1 MERKAINRPVAIYLV
16 FFVFMVMYSYFFIA
30 TTKEF
35 SKESL
40 NTLEFRSIS
49 LTLYFYIQ
57 FFLFQGITVYVM
69 SSFSRLDGYFYL
81 PGKDAY
87 TVSRKK
93 FIKSNTKLIKLFVLS
108 FFPFLFT
115 FISNENITGVCL
127 ILLVAAN
134 SFLLFFI
141 VKSNIDHFIKIK
153 KIHTP
158 RIGFYILS
166 IIVIFVGMYM
176 LVSTVSL
183 FVQQILVVVFLFIYF
198 LFVITS
204 FIVDLFNK
212 KSKTRKFF
220 LNLVLN
226 EYLIANQSK
235 KNAANFA
242 LIQYLIDYSSKK
254 LSYYPHDFLKKIKG
268 PYDRIFLKSD
278 IQDSAVGESTF
289 LELRKYQDFKEFIDK
304 AREIFNDDYRET
316 IDQLELDYQV
326 YGHNMNAL
334 LMETR
339 TGNIKQRN
347 WNNLILGLCIFIIS
361 GILVLL
367 FELNI
372 VQFVL
377 LYIVM
382 WTVFLR
388 MVLRTLDIGRA
399 FYNDITD
406 SGYSKSFLSGPDRI
420 VLAIKSVIEIAFLAG
435 SIYLIQLTQADDW
448 ELTFN
453 AVFKVIE
460 YSFAVL
466 LFNVSFPEGFS
477 EAATKP
483 LVWLSAHLIQVISS
497 VILITISITG
507 YISRKHPPV
516 YFEYDC
522 KNKDLHVLK
531 KNYRSPSK
539 YKTVL
544 IIQEVALKDKLEIKR
559 KIESELK
566 CLYKNNKI
574 REEDFDQITKE
585 IDEWV

>member
-1 MERKAINRPVAIYLV
+1 
-16 FFVFMVMYSYFFIA
+16 
-30 TTKEF
+30 
-35 SKESL
+35 
-40 NTLEFRSIS
+40 
-49 LTLYFYIQ
+49 
-57 FFLFQGITVYVM
+57 
-69 SSFSRLDGYFYL
+69 
-81 PGKDAY
+81 
-87 TVSRKK
+87 
-93 FIKSNTKLIKLFVLS
+93 
-108 FFPFLFT
+108 
-115 FISNENITGVCL
+115 
-127 ILLVAAN
+127 
-134 SFLLFFI
+134 
-141 VKSNIDHFIKIK
+141 
-153 KIHTP
+153 
-158 RIGFYILS
+158 
-166 IIVIFVGMYM
+166 M

-183 FVQQILVVVFLFIYF
+183 FVQQILVVVFLIIYF
-198 LFVITS
+198 PFVITS

-235 KNAANFA
+235 KNAENLA
-242 LIQYLIDYSSKK
+242 LIQYLIDHSSKK

-326 YGHNMNAL
+326 HGHNMNAL

-347 WNNLILGLCIFIIS
+347 RNNLILGLCIFIIS
-361 GILVLL
+361 GVLALL
-367 FELNI
+367 FELHV

-420 VLAIKSVIEIAFLAG
+420 VLAIKSVIEIAFLAA
-435 SIYLIQLTQADDW
+435 SIYLIQLTQDDGW
-448 ELTFN
+448 KLTFN

-477 EAATKP
+477 KAATKP

-522 KNKDLHVLK
+522 KNTDLHVLK
-531 KNYRSPSK
+531 KIYRSPSK

-544 IIQEVALKDKLEIKR
+544 IIQGVALKDKFKMKR
-559 KIESELK
+559 EIESELK

-574 REEDFDQITKE
+574 REEDFDQIKKE

>member
-1 MERKAINRPVAIYLV
+1 MENKTSNRPVVMYLV
-16 FFVFMVMYSYFFIA
+16 FLLLMMMYSYFFIA

-35 SKESL
+35 NKESL
-40 NTLEFRSIS
+40 STLKFKSVP

-69 SSFSRLDGYFYL
+69 SNFSRLDGYFYL
-81 PGKDAY
+81 PGKNAY
-87 TVSRKK
+87 IVSRKK
-93 FIKSNTKLIKLFVLS
+93 FIKTNTRSIKLLIS
-108 FFPFLFT
+108 LFFPFSFA
-115 FISNENITGVCL
+115 FISNENITGIYL

-141 VKSNIDHFIKIK
+141 MKSNVDHFIKTK
-153 KIHTP
+153 KIHIS
-158 RIGFYILS
+158 RIRFYILL
-166 IIVIFVGMYM
+166 IIVIFAGMYT

-183 FVQQILVVVFLFIYF
+183 FVQQILVVVFLSIYF
-198 LFVITS
+198 SFVISS
-204 FIVDLFNK
+204 FVIDLLNK

-235 KNAANFA
+235 KNAENLA
-242 LIQYLIDYSSKK
+242 LIQYLIDHSSKK

-278 IQDSAVGESTF
+278 IQDSVVGESTF

-304 AREIFNDDYRET
+304 TREIFNDDYRET

-326 YGHNMNAL
+326 HAHNLNAL

-347 WNNLILGLCIFIIS
+347 RNNLILGLCIFIIS

-367 FELNI
+367 FELNV

-382 WTVFLR
+382 WTVFIR
-388 MVLRTLDIGRA
+388 MVLRTLEIGRA

-420 VLAIKSVIEIAFLAG
+420 VLAIKSVIEIAFLAA
-435 SIYLIQLTQADDW
+435 SIYLIQLTQADGW
-448 ELTFN
+448 KLTFN

-477 EAATKP
+477 KAATKP

-522 KNKDLHVLK
+522 KNTDLHVLK
-531 KNYRSPSK
+531 KFYRSPSK
-539 YKTVL
+539 HKTVL
-544 IIQEVALKDKLEIKR
+544 IIQGVASKDKFEIKR
-559 KIESELK
+559 EIESELK

-574 REEDFDQITKE
+574 HEEDFNQIKKE